1 MTQSQTPIDESLIR
15 EKAHELWLARGCPD
29 GTADEDWYR
38 AEQLLREAGFG
49 DNPGEQAAQPAA
61 ARPKKSRSRKR

>member
-1 MTQSQTPIDESLIR
+1 MTQQETPIEESLIR
-15 EKAHELWLARGCPD
+15 DKAHELWLERGSPE

-38 AEQLLREAGFG
+38 AEQLLREAALEET
-49 DNPGEQAAQPAA
+49 PGEQIAKPAA